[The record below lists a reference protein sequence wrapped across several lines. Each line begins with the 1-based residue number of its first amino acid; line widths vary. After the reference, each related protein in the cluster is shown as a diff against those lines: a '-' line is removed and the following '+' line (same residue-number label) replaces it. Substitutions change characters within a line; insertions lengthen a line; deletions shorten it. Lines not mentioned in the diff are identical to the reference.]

1 MPVTAFG
8 FLFPPDLFPRNEFTC
23 SVSISRKCRW
33 AEMQVRLR
41 LMNQYDKSINYITAQ
56 ITYLYVDNKQII

>member
-1 MPVTAFG
+1 
-8 FLFPPDLFPRNEFTC
+8 
-23 SVSISRKCRW
+23 
-33 AEMQVRLR
+33 MQVRLR